1 MKFRKWVKW
10 LKKDIAQGVDIPYK
24 VLFGKEKYL
33 KKYDKKN
40 LKLTKH

>member
-24 VLFGKEKYL
+24 VL
-33 KKYDKKN
+33 
-40 LKLTKH
+40 